1 MKKRTI
7 TVEVLDT
14 PFLPGDEYIAN
25 RYPHDGVF
33 QLPDGRF
40 FVKYGTC
47 VTVLCFP
54 AGFNPFYGQ
63 TPADQ
68 TWSSAETVE
77 SKPTP
82 CTSVDNLTFLKALAI
97 SKNPDLALDL
107 CK

>member
-33 QLPDGRF
+33 QLVDGRF
-40 FVKYGTC
+40 FAKYGTT
-47 VTVLCFP
+47 VMVLCFP
-54 AGFNPFYGQ
+54 SGLNPFSE
-63 TPADQ
+63 DQ
-68 TWSSAETVE
+68 FIEAEPQGAKVTQ
-77 SKPTP
+77 
-82 CTSVDNLTFLKALAI
+82 CIDNMTFLKALAI
-97 SKNPDLALDL
+97 AQSPDLALDL

>member
-7 TVEVLDT
+7 TVEVLDK

-33 QLPDGRF
+33 QLADGRF
-40 FVKYGTC
+40 FVKYGTT
-47 VTVLCFP
+47 VTVVCFP
-54 AGFNPFYGQ
+54 AGFNPF
-63 TPADQ
+63 T
-68 TWSSAETVE
+68 AEMVSEVE
-77 SKPTP
+77 PQVAQVAQVTQGI
-82 CTSVDNLTFLKALAI
+82 DNLTFLKALAI

>member
-7 TVEVLDT
+7 TVEVLDM

-33 QLPDGRF
+33 QLADGRF
-40 FVKYGTC
+40 FAKYGTT
-47 VTVLCFP
+47 VTVVCFP
-54 AGFNPFYGQ
+54 AGFNPF
-63 TPADQ
+63 T
-68 TWSSAETVE
+68 AEMVSEVE
-77 SKPTP
+77 PQ
-82 CTSVDNLTFLKALAI
+82 VAQAARGIDNLTFLKALAI

>member
-33 QLPDGRF
+33 QLADGRF
-40 FVKYGTC
+40 FAKYGTA
-47 VTVLCFP
+47 VVVLCFP
-54 AGFNPFYGQ
+54 SGLNPF
-63 TPADQ
+63 
-68 TWSSAETVE
+68 SAEMVGEVE
-77 SKPTP
+77 PQVAQATQSI
-82 CTSVDNLTFLKALAI
+82 DNLTFLKALAI
-97 SKNPDLALDL
+97 SKNPDLALEL

>member
-7 TVEVLDT
+7 TVEVLDM

-33 QLPDGRF
+33 QLVDGRF
-40 FVKYGTC
+40 FAKYGST

-54 AGFNPFYGQ
+54 SGLNPFSG
-63 TPADQ
+63 DQ
-68 TWSSAETVE
+68 FVEAESQVAQ
-77 SKPTP
+77 
-82 CTSVDNLTFLKALAI
+82 VAQGFDNLTFLKALAI
-97 SKNPDLALDL
+97 AQSPDLALEL

>member
-33 QLPDGRF
+33 QLVDGLI
-40 FVKYGTC
+40 FVKYGPT
-47 VTVLCFP
+47 VTVVCFP
-54 AGFNPFYGQ
+54 AGFNPF
-63 TPADQ
+63 T
-68 TWSSAETVE
+68 AEMVSEVE
-77 SKPTP
+77 PQ
-82 CTSVDNLTFLKALAI
+82 VAQAARGIDNLTFLKALAI

>member
-7 TVEVLDT
+7 TVEVLDM

-40 FVKYGTC
+40 FVKYGTF

-68 TWSSAETVE
+68 TWSSDETVNTE
-77 SKPTP
+77 PVMVAG
-82 CTSVDNLTFLKALAI
+82 VDSMTFLKALAI